1 MILKITRTICLIL
14 FFTFILGIFSV
25 QIKDPDFWWHLKTG
39 EYIYNSGALP
49 ATDPFAYTS
58 LSKDPIHPESNRIK
72 FILQQYWLAQLI
84 FFWIYKFFSFQ
95 GIIYLR
101 ASIFTLIF
109 FLIYK
114 GVRREGL
121 GLYSSLFLL
130 VPLVIVLHTFTGE
143 RPQLF
148 SFLFSFCLIF
158 LLEGFRKTC
167 YKQNEQPL
175 PAQGGLSSKTALI
188 AYLLPIPLIMLVWAN
203 LHGGFILGVAIM
215 LGYIFGESSKYFL
228 KRFGKTLSAG
238 QQKLFVI
245 TGVAAVAATFINPNG
260 FNVIF
265 FLTEFETGLYKKMII
280 ESMSPIFFLQAG
292 FHDAYLIVYFLLLSA
307 TVLILLINI
316 KKIDLT
322 DALITTG
329 LAIISLSSSR
339 YIPFFSPVAV
349 LMIAR
354 YGLPTFKRLHR
365 LGALRVIREKADLPL
380 SVILIIML
388 IVVINNSDLFKMG
401 IRANNYPEGAAK
413 FLKNNRIPGNMFN
426 PYVWG
431 GYLIWELYPDYKVF
445 IDGRGLIGEV
455 FFQEVKIL
463 QAYPKRF
470 EGRPEWQDMLSAYN
484 INFIMTFSVDNF
496 SGRLVPLVYAL
507 LNDPEW
513 HLIYMDNISL
523 IFLRDAPENK
533 ELIQRFGLP
542 KEWLWN
548 EVAVEATLKAG
559 SIKNNVNFYLTAGDA
574 FLAAR
579 NFRDAMQAFQKAL
592 ERDPEND
599 IAQKRIGALKTLR

>member
-1 MILKITRTICLIL
+1 M
-14 FFTFILGIFSV
+14 
-25 QIKDPDFWWHLKTG
+25 
-39 EYIYNSGALP
+39 
-49 ATDPFAYTS
+49 
-58 LSKDPIHPESNRIK
+58 
-72 FILQQYWLAQLI
+72 
-84 FFWIYKFFSFQ
+84 
-95 GIIYLR
+95 
-101 ASIFTLIF
+101 
-109 FLIYK
+109 
-114 GVRREGL
+114 
-121 GLYSSLFLL
+121 YSSLFLL
-130 VPLVIVLHTFTGE
+130 VPLVIVLHSFTGE

-167 YKQNEQPL
+167 YRRNEHPL
-175 PAQGGLSSKTALI
+175 PARYGLSSKTAII
-188 AYLLPIPLIMLVWAN
+188 AYLLPIPLLMLVWAN
-203 LHGGFILGVAIM
+203 LHGGFILGIAII
-215 LGYIFGESSKYFL
+215 LGYLLGESSKYFL

-238 QQKLFVI
+238 ELKLFVI
-245 TGVAAVAATFINPNG
+245 TGSVAIAATFINPNG

-265 FLTEFETGLYKKMII
+265 FLTEFESGLYKKMII
-280 ESMSPIFFLQAG
+280 ESMSPVFFLQAG
-292 FHDAYLIVYFLLLSA
+292 FHDAYLIFYFLVLAA
-307 TVLILLINI
+307 TVLIMLLNI
-316 KKIDLT
+316 KKLDLT

-329 LAIISLSSSR
+329 LVIISLSSSR
-339 YIPFFSPVAV
+339 YIPFFSPVAA

-354 YGLPTFKRLHR
+354 YGLSTFKRLPR
-365 LGALRVIREKADLPL
+365 SETLGIIKEKADLPL
-380 SVILIIML
+380 SILLTIL
-388 IVVINNSDLFKMG
+388 FIVVINNSELFKSG

-413 FLKNNRIPGNMFN
+413 FLKSNKIPGNMFN

-470 EGRPEWQDMLSAYN
+470 EGRPEWRDMLSAYN
-484 INFIMTFSVDNF
+484 INWILTFSVDNF
-496 SGRLVPLVYAL
+496 SGKLVPLVYAL

-523 IFLRDAPENK
+523 IFLRDLPENK
-533 ELIQRFGLP
+533 DLIQRFGLP

-559 SIKNNVNFYLTAGDA
+559 SIKNNANFYITAGDA

-579 NFRDAMQAFQKAL
+579 NFRDAGQAFLKAL
-592 ERDPEND
+592 DRDPGNG
-599 IAQKRIGALKTLR
+599 IAQQRVGGLRRLPE